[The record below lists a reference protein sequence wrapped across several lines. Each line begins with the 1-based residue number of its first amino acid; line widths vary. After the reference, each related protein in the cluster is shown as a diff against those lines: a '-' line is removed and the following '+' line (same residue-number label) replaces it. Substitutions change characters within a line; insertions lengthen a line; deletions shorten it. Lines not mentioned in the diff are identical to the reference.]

1 MADEQSGVDP
11 VHFKLSGWKAIVAFG
26 ALGAFALI
34 RFNMQSAALQAD
46 GVAEIKR
53 WLVSETMRNSLA
65 DMRDAA
71 ESGNLDYLEQAAANL
86 AEENFDI
93 VSVTRHGLGDR
104 IVARL
109 DYRYKG
115 EAPRAEPRV
124 RYLRMTYSLATGW
137 RVQSETTKLNYYL
150 AAF

>member
-1 MADEQSGVDP
+1 M
-11 VHFKLSGWKAIVAFG
+11 HFKLSGWKAILALG

-34 RFNMQSAALQAD
+34 RFNLQSAALEAD
-46 GVAEIKR
+46 GVEEIKR
-53 WLVSETMRNSLA
+53 WLVSETMRNSLPR
-65 DMRDAA
+65 MQDAA
-71 ESGNLDYLEQAAANL
+71 RAGNGQYLERAAADL
-86 AEENFDI
+86 AEENFDVI
-93 VSVTRHGLGDR
+93 SVTRHGLGDR

-115 EAPRAEPRV
+115 DPPRGDTSV

-137 RVQSETTKLNYYL
+137 RVQSETTKLSYYL